1 MNLRGAGELLT
12 TLGFVRESEEVF
24 TLNDDNVCTFV
35 EGEPAVDYRRRL
47 LAAKLTSEADYKKEL
62 ELVKI
67 HKQQRAEK
75 AKREE

>member
-1 MNLRGAGELLT
+1 M
-12 TLGFVRESEEVF
+12 
-24 TLNDDNVCTFV
+24 FV

-75 AKREE
+75 AKRDEETRRLKEMAKYDNL

>member
-1 MNLRGAGELLT
+1 M
-12 TLGFVRESEEVF
+12 
-24 TLNDDNVCTFV
+24 
-35 EGEPAVDYRRRL
+35 DYRRRL
-47 LAAKLTSEADYKKEL
+47 LSAKLTSEADYKKEL